1 MVDSPSVSRRALLGA
16 GGGLLASVALPMGA
30 ARAASPGAA
39 PATTELALHRPVT
52 ASSTAYAP
60 AQPSFVVDRLP
71 QAGVRGSGWRAGG
84 GDPQWIA
91 VDLQAVCEISAVTLT
106 FEATLAD
113 GPFDG
118 NYGGT
123 DGDEVLSSAATAYT
137 IEVSSDGKTWTVVH
151 ETAEGSGG
159 VQQIA
164 LAKPARARHVRL
176 SVRKQHN
183 SNPAGLNGFQVY
195 GRALGAR
202 PRAKG
207 WTDWAGGNTEPA
219 PALGVA
225 KDGTVPLESGW
236 ALTMDD
242 FADSDPRDWV
252 PATVPGTVLASLVEQ
267 GHLPDPVAGFE
278 NLRIPEALSRHAWW
292 YRREFKLPRGF
303 DASRHVWLEFDG
315 VNHAATTWVNG
326 VEVGTVTH
334 PFARAAF
341 DITEA
346 LKGHAQHTVRVK
358 ISPMPHPGTPGD
370 KSLNS
375 WTFLGGGS
383 IFKDSPT
390 YLAVSGWDWMPAVRD
405 RASGI
410 WNHVRLRSTGDIVIG
425 DLRVVTKVPDSRT
438 GEITVTVPVR
448 NVAATATTVTLKASL
463 GVTKTVT
470 VPAGASL
477 DVTLGT
483 VRVRDPKLW
492 WPNGYGEP
500 HLHDLTVT
508 ATVGRTVSDTRK
520 IRYGIREFSYESHL
534 PVVISPAAKPP
545 LNFQDGKAA
554 QTVTFDRQHKRYVRI
569 QAGARA
575 TGWGVSMWSLSVSD
589 GDGADLAL
597 NKTAT
602 ASSAG
607 DGSSPAAV
615 VDGDPGTRWSSDYRD
630 NEWIQVDLGAAAD
643 FDRVTILW
651 EQAFALN
658 YRVQVADGE
667 SGPWTDVKAVDNETA
682 PGNTGRQVVEVPG
695 TSGRYVRVQAGKRVT
710 DWGVSMWAL
719 SVLADGDDLA
729 RGKTATA
736 STSESSNPPGNVT
749 DGNPRTRWASE
760 SADNQWIQVDLGA
773 VATFDQ
779 IRIDWEQAY
788 ARDFVVQVSADG
800 SSWKDVKAVD
810 NRATELKISVNGVPV
825 FCRGGNW
832 GWDELLRRTQPHLL
846 REAVAMHRDMN
857 FTMIRNWIGSSTR
870 EEFFAACDEYGIL
883 VWNDFWEAGPFI
895 EESATY
901 DAIVADTIRRY
912 RHHPSI
918 AVWCGANEQFPPPAI
933 DAGLRRAVA
942 ELDPEIVYVPSS
954 NAGVVSGSGP
964 WHWIDPVTYPD
975 PNVYKNGTLG
985 FHTEIGMPVVPHP
998 ETLRN
1003 LAGDQPAWPICEVWG
1018 YHDWALIGN
1027 QHVGGYQQA
1036 IEERLGV
1043 ASSLEEFSAR
1053 AQFVNYES
1061 HRAMFEAWNSSLFDN
1076 ASGLLLWMSHPAW
1089 YSTVWQTY
1097 DYDLD
1102 VNGAYYG
1109 ARKSCAPR
1117 HVQADPGTWRVRA
1130 VNHTPS
1136 ALIDVTV
1143 TARAYDL
1150 AGKPLGREQRQTLS
1164 VAASATTPAFTVA
1177 APQGQPLHVVRLEM
1191 RTAKGELLSENT
1203 YWRYTKPSDMRALS
1217 TMAHTKLDVHTA
1229 SAAGGVTATVTNRGR
1244 AVAALVRVALR
1255 DGAGERVLPA
1265 EYSDNYFWLL
1275 PGETRK
1281 VAITWP
1287 SRLGRPRGLKVTAEA
1302 YNS

>member
-1 MVDSPSVSRRALLGA
+1 MADSRNVS
-16 GGGLLASVALPMGA
+16 SEKV
-30 ARAASPGAA
+30 PGNQG
-39 PATTELALHRPVT
+39 ELALHRPVT
-52 ASSTAYAP
+52 ASSTAYGP
-60 AQPSFVVDRLP
+60 AQPSFAVDRLA
-71 QAGVRGSGWRAGG
+71 QTGVQGSGWRAGDDG
-84 GDPQWIA
+84 AQWIA
-91 VDLQAVCEISAVTLT
+91 VDLQGPCEIERITLT
-106 FEATLAD
+106 FEATPAD
-113 GPFDG
+113 EPFDG
-118 NYGGT
+118 KYNAT
-123 DGDEVLSSAATAYT
+123 DGDEIQSSAATAYT
-137 IEVSSDGKTWTVVH
+137 IEVSSDGESWAGAYETV
-151 ETAEGSGG
+151 EGAGG
-159 VQQIA
+159 VQQIT
-164 LAKPARARHVRL
+164 LAQPVRARHVRL
-176 SVRKQHN
+176 SVLKQHN
-183 SNPAGLNGFQVY
+183 TNPAGLNGFQVY
-195 GRALGAR
+195 GRELGPR
-202 PRAKG
+202 PATTG

-219 PALGVA
+219 PALSVA
-225 KDGTVPLESGW
+225 ADGTVPLESGW

-292 YRREFKLPRGF
+292 YRRAFELPPGF
-303 DASRHVWLEFDG
+303 DGSRRVWLEFDG

-346 LKGHAQHTVRVK
+346 LNGRTEHTVRVK

-370 KSLNS
+370 KSLAS
-375 WTFLGGGS
+375 WTFLHGGS
-383 IFKDSPT
+383 MYKDSPT

-425 DLRVVTKVPDSRT
+425 DPHIATKVPDLRT
-438 GEITVTVPVR
+438 AEVTVTVPVR
-448 NVAATATTVTLKASL
+448 NAAATATTVTLTTSL
-463 GVTKTVT
+463 GGSETVT
-470 VPAGASL
+470 VAAGATT
-477 DVTLGT
+477 DVVFAT
-483 VRVRDPKLW
+483 VHLRDPQLW

-508 ATVGRTVSDTRK
+508 ATIDRTVSDSRQV
-520 IRYGIREFSYESHL
+520 RYGLREFSYDTFQ
-534 PVVISPAAKPP
+534 PVVISPPAEPP
-545 LNFQDGKAA
+545 LGGYGP
-554 QTVTFDRQHKRYVRI
+554 QTVDVPRATARYVRL
-569 QAGARA
+569 QAGRGA
-575 TGWGVSMWSLSVSD
+575 TGGGVSLWTLSVLN
-589 GDGADLAL
+589 GDTDLAL
-597 NKTAT
+597 GKPAT
-602 ASSAG
+602 ASS
-607 DGSSPAAV
+607 
-615 VDGDPGTRWSSDYRD
+615 
-630 NEWIQVDLGAAAD
+630 
-643 FDRVTILW
+643 
-651 EQAFALN
+651 
-658 YRVQVADGE
+658 
-667 SGPWTDVKAVDNETA
+667 
-682 PGNTGRQVVEVPG
+682 
-695 TSGRYVRVQAGKRVT
+695 
-710 DWGVSMWAL
+710 
-719 SVLADGDDLA
+719 
-729 RGKTATA
+729 
-736 STSESSNPPGNVT
+736 SESSNPPGNVT
-749 DGNPRTRWASE
+749 DGNPRTRWASAE
-760 SADNQWIQVDLGA
+760 HADGQWIQVDLGA
-773 VATFDQ
+773 AATFD
-779 IRIDWEQAY
+779 RVKVVWETAY
-788 ARDFVVQVSADG
+788 AKDFVIQASPDG
-800 SSWKDVKAVD
+800 SAWKDVKAVD

-942 ELDPEIVYVPSS
+942 ELDPEIAYVPSS
-954 NAGVVSGSGP
+954 NAGIVSGNGP
-964 WHWIDPVTYPD
+964 WHWIDPATYADPD
-975 PNVYKNGTLG
+975 IYEAGTLG
-985 FHTEIGMPVVPHP
+985 FHTEIGMPVVPHA
-998 ETLRN
+998 ETMRN
-1003 LAGDQPAWPICEVWG
+1003 LAGAEPAWPIGEVWG
-1018 YHDWALIGN
+1018 YHDWATSGN

-1136 ALIDVTV
+1136 ALTNVTV

-1150 AGKPLGREQRQTLS
+1150 AGKTLGREQKQTLS

-1217 TMAHTKLDVHTA
+1217 TMASTTLDVRTSPSGCGLTA
-1229 SAAGGVTATVTNRGR
+1229 TIANRGGV
-1244 AVAALVRVALR
+1244 VAALVRVALR

-1275 PGETRK
+1275 PGESRK
-1281 VAITWP
+1281 VAVTWP
-1287 SRLGRPRGLKVTAEA
+1287 SRLGRPHGLKVTATA

>member
-1 MVDSPSVSRRALLGA
+1 MVDTPSVSRRAFLGA
-16 GGGLLASVALPMGA
+16 GGGLLASVALPLGGP
-30 ARAASPGAA
+30 ARAAA
-39 PATTELALHRPVT
+39 PAPAGTELALHRPVT

-60 AQPSFVVDRLP
+60 TQPSFVVDRLP
-71 QAGVRGSGWRAGG
+71 QAGVQGSGWRAGG

-91 VDLQAVCEISAVTLT
+91 VDLQAVCEIESVTLT

-118 NYGGT
+118 NYGAT
-123 DGDEVLSSAATAYT
+123 DGDEILSSAATAYKLET
-137 IEVSSDGKTWTVVH
+137 STDGAAWTLVH
-151 ETAEGSGG
+151 ETTDGAGG
-159 VQQIA
+159 VQRIT
-164 LAKPARARHVRL
+164 PARPVRARHVRL
-176 SVRKQHN
+176 TVLTRHN
-183 SNPAGLNGFQVY
+183 ANPAGLNGLQVY
-195 GRALGAR
+195 GRALGPR
-202 PRAKG
+202 PRAEG
-207 WTDWAGGNTEPA
+207 WTDWAGGNTAPA
-219 PALGVA
+219 PALRVA
-225 KDGTVPLESGW
+225 EDGTVPLESGW
-236 ALTMDD
+236 ALTLDD
-242 FADSDPRDWV
+242 FAGDDLRDWV
-252 PATVPGTVLASLVEQ
+252 PATVPGTVLATLVER

-292 YRREFKLPRGF
+292 YRRDFRLPRGF
-303 DASRHVWLEFDG
+303 DASRRVWLEFDG
-315 VNHAATTWVNG
+315 VNHAATTWVND

-334 PFARAAF
+334 PFARGAF
-341 DITEA
+341 DITSA
-346 LKGHAQHTVRVK
+346 LKGHAEHTVRVK

-370 KSLNS
+370 KTLNS

-383 IFKDSPT
+383 IWKDSPT

-425 DLRVVTKVPDSRT
+425 DLHVVTKVPDLKRA
-438 GEITVTVPVR
+438 EITVTVPVR
-448 NVAATATTVTLKASL
+448 NVAAAPVTVTLKASL
-463 GVTKTVT
+463 GVSRTVT
-470 VPAGASL
+470 VPAGGAL

-483 VRVRDPKLW
+483 VHVRDPQLW

-508 ATVGRTVSDTRK
+508 ATVGRAVSDSRT

-545 LNFQDGKAA
+545 LDFQDGKAS
-554 QTVTFDRQHKRYVRI
+554 QTVTFDRQHKRHVRI

-575 TGWGVSMWSLSVSD
+575 TGWGVSMWSLSVTD
-589 GDGADLAL
+589 GSGPDLAL
-597 NKTAT
+597 HRTAT
-602 ASSAG
+602 ASSAA
-607 DGSSPAAV
+607 DGTSPAAV
-615 VDGDPGTRWSSDYRD
+615 VDGDAGTRWSSEYRD

-651 EQAFALN
+651 EQAFALD
-658 YRVQVADGE
+658 YRVQVSDDGDA
-667 SGPWTDVKAVDNETA
+667 WADVKAVDNETP
-682 PGNTGRQVVEVPG
+682 PGNTGRQVVPVENA
-695 TSGRYVRVQAGKRVT
+695 TGRYVRIQTGKRAT

-719 SVLADGDDLA
+719 SVLAGGEDLA
-729 RGKTATA
+729 RGKPATA
-736 STSESSNPPGNVT
+736 SSSESSNPASNVT

-773 VATFDQ
+773 PAAFDQ
-779 IRIDWEQAY
+779 VRIDWEQAY
-788 ARDFVVQVSADG
+788 ARDFVVRTSLDG
-800 SSWKDVKAVD
+800 TTFTDVKAVD

-832 GWDELLRRTQPHLL
+832 GWDELLRRTEPYRT
-846 REAVAMHRDMN
+846 RETVAMHRDMN
-857 FTMIRNWIGSSTR
+857 FTMIRNWIGSSNR
-870 EEFFAACDEYGIL
+870 EELYAACDEYGIL

-895 EESATY
+895 DSSATY
-901 DAIVADTIRRY
+901 DAVVADTISRY

-918 AVWCGANEQFPPPAI
+918 AVWCGANEQFPPAAI
-933 DAGLRRAVA
+933 DAGLRKAVA
-942 ELDPEIVYVPSS
+942 ELNPEIVYVPSS
-954 NAGVVSGSGP
+954 NAGIVSGSGP
-964 WHWIDPVTYPD
+964 WHWIDPTTYPD
-975 PNVYKNGTLG
+975 PAIYKNGTLG

-998 ETLRN
+998 ETMRN
-1003 LAGDQPAWPICEVWG
+1003 LAADQPAWPIGEVWG

-1027 QHVGGYQQA
+1027 QHVGDYQKA

-1043 ASSLEEFSAR
+1043 ASSLEEFTAR
-1053 AQFVNYES
+1053 AQFVNYEN

-1109 ARKSCAPR
+1109 SRKSCSPR

-1136 ALIDVTV
+1136 ALTGVTV

-1150 AGKPLGREQRQTLS
+1150 AGRPLGAPQSQTLS
-1164 VAASATTPAFTVA
+1164 VAPSSTTPAFTVA
-1177 APQGQPLHVVRLEM
+1177 AVEGQPLHLVRLEM

-1203 YWRYTKPSDMRALS
+1203 YWRYGKPSDMRALS
-1217 TMAHTKLDVHTA
+1217 TMPRTALDVRTT
-1229 SAAGGVTATVTNRGR
+1229 AAGAGVTATVTNRGK
-1244 AVAALVRVALR
+1244 AAAALIRVALR
-1255 DGAGERVLPA
+1255 DGKGDRVLPA
-1265 EYSDNYFWLL
+1265 QYTDNYFWLL
-1275 PGETRK
+1275 PGESRK
-1281 VAITWP
+1281 VGITWP
-1287 SRLGRPRGLKVTAEA
+1287 SRLGRPRGLKVTAHA